1 MYSFFTVSNL
11 HIILKTELVHLQFY
25 PVISVFRNIKYTCLT
40 LSKLRHILTFYC
52 QQFTYHF
59 QFYPVISVFRNIKYT
74 CLTLSKLRHILTS
87 TSSGYGSPLRVYYV
101 SEVIKRSLY
110 ACMIDRRISDFPVFS
125 TVPDL
130 SRPDYFLNP
139 APASLFREKG

>member
-40 LSKLRHILTFYC
+40 LSKLRHILT
-52 QQFTYHF
+52 
-59 QFYPVISVFRNIKYT
+59 
-74 CLTLSKLRHILTS
+74 S

-101 SEVIKRSLY
+101 SEVI
-110 ACMIDRRISDFPVFS
+110 
-125 TVPDL
+125 
-130 SRPDYFLNP
+130 
-139 APASLFREKG
+139 